1 MNEADY
7 QNMMDNVAKGKKKV
21 IKLPEQ
27 NVNLFGE
34 ADNENI
40 MLQYKAI
47 FKAITATKD
56 YIFIRG
62 NVIGKKNKY
71 INKVRFTGKSDCCN
85 AIYDKKTR
93 ICTSCGKLTKSGK
106 GSGGIG
112 LNAEATKYLEDCVAR
127 LGKHYTK
134 FNQHKF
140 SDKFVLVG
148 LFFIRPTDA
157 GFDYD
162 NMETMIGDALQKSTL
177 IINDR
182 AKMFMMIPM
191 GYILD
196 NVNPG
201 VIISIIDH
209 KKYFKFLISNYVS

>member
-1 MNEADY
+1 M
-7 QNMMDNVAKGKKKV
+7 AKEDQKKILKEFGLK
-21 IKLPEQ
+21 ITSQIDKGRNPEITFPLR
-27 NVNLFGE
+27 NLS
-34 ADNENI
+34 NI
-40 MLQYKAI
+40 
-47 FKAITATKD
+47 
-56 YIFIRG
+56 
-62 NVIGKKNKY
+62 
-71 INKVRFTGKSDCCN
+71 
-85 AIYDKKTR
+85 IYDKKTR